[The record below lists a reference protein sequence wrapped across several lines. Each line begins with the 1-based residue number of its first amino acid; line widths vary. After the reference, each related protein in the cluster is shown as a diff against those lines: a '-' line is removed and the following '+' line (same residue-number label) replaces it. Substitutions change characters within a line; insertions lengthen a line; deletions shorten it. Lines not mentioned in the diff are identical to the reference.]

1 MQIHHFAQFDRVICI
16 SARPLRSPHTGG
28 DGKRN
33 RVPAAELMHETG
45 LAADVYRIAR
55 EAADARG
62 GGKLESVALVV
73 GELAGVEPDLIVF
86 AWEAAVEGTPDAGAR
101 LTIQW
106 SAVRQTCASCGEIP
120 ERAAGSWLRLCPRC
134 DGPLAV
140 SGGDELD
147 VRQVSFLEG
156 DLDGNLPGRA
166 RYASPPAGN
175 AHDQPGGGIP
185 QAPSGDQEPVAAGGR
200 R

>member
-1 MQIHHFAQFDRVICI
+1 
-16 SARPLRSPHTGG
+16 
-28 DGKRN
+28 
-33 RVPAAELMHETG
+33 MHETG

-62 GGKLESVALVV
+62 GGRLESVALVV
-73 GELAGVEPDLIVF
+73 GELAGVEPDLIAF
-86 AWEAAVEGTPDAGAR
+86 AWEAAVEGTGDEGAR
-101 LTIQW
+101 ITIEW
-106 SAVRQTCASCGEIP
+106 SAVRQTCAACGVIP

-134 DGPLAV
+134 DNPLAV

-147 VRQVSFLEG
+147 VRQVSFLEA
-156 DLDGNLPGRA
+156 DLVGSPLRRA
-166 RYASPPAGN
+166 RCASPPAENAHDQPGGGIPQ

-185 QAPSGDQEPVAAGGR
+185 QAPSGDQERAMAGGR

>member
-1 MQIHHFAQFDRVICI
+1 
-16 SARPLRSPHTGG
+16 
-28 DGKRN
+28 
-33 RVPAAELMHETG
+33 MHETG

-62 GGKLESVALVV
+62 GGRLESVALVV
-73 GELAGVEPDLIVF
+73 GELAGVEPDLIAF
-86 AWEAAVEGTPDAGAR
+86 AWEAAVEGTGDEGAR
-101 LTIQW
+101 ITIEW
-106 SAVRQTCASCGEIP
+106 SAVRQTCAACGVIP

-134 DGPLAV
+134 DNPLAV

-147 VRQVSFLEG
+147 VRQVSFLEA
-156 DLDGNLPGRA
+156 DLVGSPLRRA
-166 RYASPPAGN
+166 RCASPPAEN

-185 QAPSGDQEPVAAGGR
+185 QAPSGDQERAMAGGR